1 MAWKHKDH
9 KRSSELINSGA
20 CLFKDILGQQVKY
33 RYLAEALRLVH
44 AGAVDQ
50 QRMEKDG
57 VTLLHLQVHPGV
69 LRVVATHSV
78 VHLVHTT
85 LRDPQTVYMC
95 LYFLSSIFFLE
106 LSLSVWF
113 VCVLVC
119 TSHSG

>member
-20 CLFKDILGQQVKY
+20 CLFKDILGQQVDF

-85 LRDPQTVYMC
+85 LRTRDKQCICVYTSYQV
-95 LYFLSSIFFLE
+95 YFF
-106 LSLSVWF
+106 
-113 VCVLVC
+113 
-119 TSHSG
+119 